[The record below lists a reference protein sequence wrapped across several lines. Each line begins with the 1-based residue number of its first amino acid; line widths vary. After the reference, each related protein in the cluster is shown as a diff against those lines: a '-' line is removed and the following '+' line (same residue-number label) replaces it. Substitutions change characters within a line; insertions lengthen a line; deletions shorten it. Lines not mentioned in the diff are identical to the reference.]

1 MMIRCAIEAKYSWCE
16 NIAYAECIMTD
27 GAQEVYVART
37 SISGEGSGSEPPPL
51 ESDWTLYATQVAPFY

>member
-1 MMIRCAIEAKYSWCE
+1 
-16 NIAYAECIMTD
+16 MTD